1 MEQGHGCHV
10 DFFST
15 TQGTEDILCPFF
27 LAHGVREI
35 HCEAY
40 EEQCRSIM
48 RYRCSEN
55 KREHMKTYCKGRYAY
70 CEHYRGLMREKY
82 DEEV

>member
-1 MEQGHGCHV
+1 MEQGHRDHV

-15 TQGTEDILCPFF
+15 TQGTEGILCPFF

-48 RYRCSEN
+48 RYRCAEN
-55 KREHMKTYCKGRYAY
+55 KRAHMHTYCQDRYNY

-82 DEEV
+82 DEEE